1 MIPVNYILI
10 ATQKDKAIE
19 LQDKLDDFAKIFN
32 WDLLI
37 EIWVE
42 QGLVSVPIF
51 IVQVVWFMVSAAMVA
66 AVAEQKELD
75 NLVNTL
81 GENKLKMCKPCIEG
95 ICSDI
100 LQVTET
106 EVKNTGDH
114 NMIWIRGSP
123 GVRKSALAASIL
135 TQLQD

>member
-1 MIPVNYILI
+1 MIPVNYILVAI
-10 ATQKDKAIE
+10 QKDKAIE

-66 AVAEQKELD
+66 AVAKQKELD
-75 NLVNTL
+75 DLVNTF
-81 GENKLKMCKPCIEG
+81 GGNKLKMCKLCMEG

-106 EVKNTGDH
+106 EVKNTGGH
-114 NMIWIRGSP
+114 NMIWIIGSP
-123 GVRKSALAASIL
+123 GIGKSALAASIL
-135 TQLQD
+135 TQL